1 MRSVTCTSL
10 RVSPWSFCR
19 RVMMV
24 TSRRVSWTATT
35 TCCQTV
41 SLVVASVRSSRSL
54 LLALRLTLQLVKHR
68 TVRAMRAV
76 ADALY
81 RIPQPGLFL
90 PKSALLAL
98 QGLWALPPTFLFLPN
113 SCSCCISFIN
123 VSFVKEIG
131 ICYSFFLVNFSE

>member
-10 RVSPWSFCR
+10 RVSPWPFCW
-19 RVMMV
+19 RVMVV

-41 SLVVASVRSSRSL
+41 SLVVVSVRSSRSL

-81 RIPQPGLFL
+81 RIPQPGHFL
-90 PKSALLAL
+90 PQFVHLPL
-98 QGLWALPPTFLFLPN
+98 QGLWALPPTFLFLA
-113 SCSCCISFIN
+113 
-123 VSFVKEIG
+123 G
-131 ICYSFFLVNFSE
+131 QL